1 MPETGVVIDTRYLE
15 HDTGAGHPE
24 RPERI
29 SALLPLIEAVAH
41 RVTPVAARAASGDEL
56 ALVHDGAYV
65 EQVARTQDEHPWY
78 AFDADTPTS
87 PRSYATACL
96 ATGGLLAV
104 VDTIMA
110 GEINNGFAFVRPPGH
125 HAERQRAMGFCL
137 FNSVAVA
144 AEYLRR
150 RYGMQRVLIVD
161 WDLHHGNG
169 TQHMFETDPG
179 VLYISTH
186 QYPYYP
192 GSGAMDEVGRG
203 DGVGYTVNLP
213 FPAGF
218 GDAEY
223 AEAFTRIV
231 EPIAH
236 QYAPEFVLIS
246 AGFDAHAR
254 DPLGGMQVTEA
265 GFASMA
271 RRLLGVAQADAHG
284 RCAAILEGGYDLT
297 AIRTASQ
304 GVLAECLGNTEPLP
318 LPDAA
323 TRATPLLDR
332 ITRIQ
337 SRYWKL

>member
-1 MPETGVVIDTRYLE
+1 MGDTGVVIDTRYLE

-29 SALLPLIEAVAH
+29 GVLLPVVDAH
-41 RVTPVAARAASGDEL
+41 AARLTPVPARAATGDEL
-56 ALVHDGAYV
+56 ALVHDPAYV
-65 EQVARTQDEHPWY
+65 EEVAATQNKAWF

-96 ATGGLLAV
+96 AAGGLLALLDAV
-104 VDTIMA
+104 MA
-110 GEINNGFAFVRPPGH
+110 RRVHNGFAFARPPGH
-125 HAERQRAMGFCL
+125 HAERHRAMGFCL
-137 FNSVAVA
+137 FNNVAVG

-150 RYGMQRVLIVD
+150 RHGLQRILIVD

-179 VLYISTH
+179 VLYVSTH

-192 GSGAMDEVGRG
+192 GTGALDEVGRG
-203 DGVGYTVNLP
+203 DGAGCTVNLP

-223 AEAFTRIV
+223 IEAFRSIV
-231 EPIAH
+231 EPVAR
-236 QYAPEFVLIS
+236 QYAPQFVLIS

-254 DPLGGMQVTEA
+254 DPLGGMQLTET
-265 GFASMA
+265 GFRAMT
-271 RRLLGVAQADAHG
+271 RLLLDVARDHADG

-297 AIRTASQ
+297 AMRNSAGAVLTELQGDGAPLIAAGGPSRASALIERIKKAQ
-304 GVLAECLGNTEPLP
+304 G
-318 LPDAA
+318 
-323 TRATPLLDR
+323 
-332 ITRIQ
+332 
-337 SRYWKL
+337 RYWKF